1 VPNVADSHVEQ
12 ARTVLVSV
20 FVCVCGGGGK
30 GVGGVFGCVDIS
42 RLSCMTDAHCAGEY
56 CMRVSRG
63 GGAWWVAVVP
73 DVADSH
79 VEQARTV
86 LVSGGMG
93 GRGGRGA
100 GLRGCFIWVP
110 S

>member
-1 VPNVADSHVEQ
+1 
-12 ARTVLVSV
+12 
-20 FVCVCGGGGK
+20 
-30 GVGGVFGCVDIS
+30 
-42 RLSCMTDAHCAGEY
+42 
-56 CMRVSRG
+56 
-63 GGAWWVAVVP
+63 VP